1 MKRLFYIAALSAAL
15 GLVSCNNINNNK
27 QNSTE
32 MEKETVVLMKTDKGD
47 IKIKLYNETP
57 KHRDNFLKLVK
68 DGTYEGL
75 LFHRVIK
82 DFMVQGGD
90 PESKN
95 APKGKMLGAG
105 DVGYTI
111 PAEFVYPKY
120 YHKKGALAAAR
131 QGDQVNP
138 QKESS
143 GCQFYIVT
151 GKKYSDQEL
160 LSMENQM
167 NEAKV
172 TNIFNDIAR
181 KNIAKIRELQQK
193 KDQNA
198 LYDLQEQIYAQAV
211 KEAEKMPDF
220 KFTAEQI
227 ADYKNI
233 GGTPFLDN
241 QYTVFGEVVEGLDVV
256 DSIQVV
262 KTDRG
267 DRPVDD
273 IRILEVEVCD

>member
-227 ADYKNI
+227 ADYRNI

>member
-1 MKRLFYIAALSAAL
+1 MRKILFAFFLMSMGVA
-15 GLVSCNNINNNK
+15 SCNNNYKQDNN
-27 QNSTE
+27 
-32 MEKETVVLMKTDKGD
+32 MEEQKETVVLMKTDKGD

-57 KHRDNFLKLVK
+57 KHRDNFLKLID
-68 DGTYEGL
+68 DGVYEGL

-151 GKKYSDQEL
+151 GKKYSEQEL
-160 LSMENQM
+160 KSMEKQM

-172 TNIFNDIAR
+172 TNIFNSIAR
-181 KNIAKIRELQQK
+181 KNMSLIRELQQK
-193 KDQNA
+193 QDQNA
-198 LYDLQEQIYAQAV
+198 LYDLQEKIYAEAV
-211 KEAEKMPDF
+211 EEAKKTPDF
-220 KFTAEQI
+220 KFTSEQI
-227 ADYKNI
+227 ADYTTL

-241 QYTVFGEVVEGLDVV
+241 QYTVFGEVVDGLDVI

-262 KTDRG
+262 KTDRS

-273 IRILEVEVCD
+273 VRIIEVEVCD

>member
-227 ADYKNI
+227 ADYRNI

-241 QYTVFGEVVEGLDVV
+241 QYTVFGEVVEGLEVV

>member
-227 ADYKNI
+227 ADYRNI

-267 DRPVDD
+267 DRPVDN

>member
-1 MKRLFYIAALSAAL
+1 MKRLFYIAALSVAL

-227 ADYKNI
+227 ADYRNI

>member
-1 MKRLFYIAALSAAL
+1 MKRLFYIAALLAAL

-227 ADYKNI
+227 ADYRNI

>member
-1 MKRLFYIAALSAAL
+1 MKKILFAFFLMSMGVA
-15 GLVSCNNINNNK
+15 SCNNNYKQDNN
-27 QNSTE
+27 
-32 MEKETVVLMKTDKGD
+32 MEEQKETVVLMKTDKGD

-57 KHRDNFLKLVK
+57 KHRDNFLKLID
-68 DGTYEGL
+68 DGVYEGL

-151 GKKYSDQEL
+151 GKKYSEQEL
-160 LSMENQM
+160 KSMEKQM

-172 TNIFNDIAR
+172 TNIFNSIAR
-181 KNIAKIRELQQK
+181 KNMSLIRELQQK
-193 KDQNA
+193 QDQNA
-198 LYDLQEQIYAQAV
+198 LYDLQEKIYAEAV
-211 KEAEKMPDF
+211 EEAKKTPDF
-220 KFTAEQI
+220 KFTSEQI
-227 ADYKNI
+227 ADYTTL

-241 QYTVFGEVVEGLDVV
+241 QYTVFGEVVDGLDVI

-262 KTDRG
+262 KTDRS

-273 IRILEVEVCD
+273 VRIIEVEVCD